1 MNVAETDIESVRAFN
16 RVVTR
21 RVGALE
27 SSFLGRGRPL
37 AECRVLFEIGPGE
50 GVRVAELRAR
60 LGLDSGYM
68 SRLLRSLGR
77 EGLIVLAPDPAD
89 RRVRRATLTEAGA
102 REWRTLD
109 ELSDGFAR
117 DLLMAVDP
125 RRRERLVRAMAEVE
139 RLLTAASVA
148 VAPVDPEAEEA
159 RACLAR
165 YVEELSTRFE
175 AGFDPA
181 RSISAAAA
189 EMRPPRGL
197 FLLARLDG
205 RAVGCGGL
213 KAGREGGGE
222 VKRMWVAPDVRGL
235 GVARRLLAAIEEAA
249 VDEFGLD
256 TLRLETNGALREAQA
271 LYRASGYREVPA
283 FSDEPYAH
291 HWFEKDL
298 SARA

>member
-1 MNVAETDIESVRAFN
+1 MSIAETDIEGVRAFN

-37 AECRVLFEIGPGE
+37 AECRLLFEIGLGE
-50 GVRVAELRAR
+50 GARVAELRAR

-77 EGLIVLAPDPAD
+77 EGLVALCPDPLD
-89 RRVRRATLTEAGA
+89 RRARRATLTEAGA
-102 REWRTLD
+102 REWRVLD
-109 ELSDGFAR
+109 DLSDGFAR
-117 DLLMAVDP
+117 DLLAAVDP
-125 RRRERLVRAMAEVE
+125 RRRARLVQAMVEVE
-139 RLLTAASVA
+139 RLLTAASVEI
-148 VAPVDPEAEEA
+148 APVDPEAEEA
-159 RACLAR
+159 RASLAR

-181 RSISAAAA
+181 RSISAAAE

-197 FLLARLDG
+197 FLLAWLDG

-213 KAGREGGGE
+213 KAGRQGIGE
-222 VKRMWVAPDVRGL
+222 VKRMWVAPDARGL
-235 GVARRLLAAIEEAA
+235 GVARRLLAAIETAA
-249 VDEFGLD
+249 TAEFGLD
-256 TLRLETNGALREAQA
+256 RLRLETNGALTEART

-298 SARA
+298 SARP